1 MIAGLPFCQKFSY
14 PDTDF
19 PDSEQEERLVPM
31 TVLFLSE
38 SESNGYYRLVGL
50 ALLRAIPEVYERN
63 ALVYLSVSAS
73 DDASVNALRGFITS
87 FPTRQ
92 VKSV

>member
-1 MIAGLPFCQKFSY
+1 MIPGLPFCQKFSY

-19 PDSEQEERLVPM
+19 PESEQEERSVPI

-38 SESNGYYRLVGL
+38 SESNGYHRLVGL
-50 ALLRAIPEVYERN
+50 ALLRVMPEVYERN
-63 ALVYLSVSAS
+63 GLIHLFVSAS
-73 DDASVNALRGFITS
+73 DDVSVNALRGFVTS

-92 VKSV
+92 VIFV